1 MKKLIFYCLAASVL
15 LLASCEK
22 PDLSSDF
29 NMSWSDLNWGGGVNI
44 NMSGSSFDSS
54 ALSYIK
60 LPVNR
65 YFIYKDLSSG
75 STDSVTVTQSTL
87 NIGVQPASQGYPI
100 GYVYNKF
107 ELTVAN
113 YYSYSTNI
121 ILVKGI
127 TTTDF
132 PSGLG
137 STPTHIIDSN
147 FVLTNDQT
155 NVPSFWY
162 PFTSSG
168 LNQYTYI
175 PTLTIE
181 GIMYTA
187 VHCFSSSN
195 GLPPTDINYQASVF
209 YWVKGIGIIKKESR
223 TYNSVKTSLLVR
235 YG

>member
-1 MKKLIFYCLAASVL
+1 MKKYISYFAAVSVL
-15 LLASCEK
+15 ILTSCEK
-22 PDLSSDF
+22 PNLSSDLG
-29 NMSWSDLNWGGGVNI
+29 WSDLNWGGGINI
-44 NMSGSSFDSS
+44 NMSSSSFDSS

-60 LPVNR
+60 LPANR

-75 STDSVTVTQSTL
+75 SIDSVIVTQSTV
-87 NIGVQPASQGYPI
+87 NIDVKPVSQGYPI
-100 GYVYNKF
+100 GYISNKF

-113 YYSYSTNI
+113 YYSSSTNN
-121 ILVKGI
+121 ILLRGI
-127 TTTDF
+127 ATTDF

-147 FVLTNDQT
+147 FVLSNEQT

-175 PTLTIE
+175 QTLPIQ
-181 GIMYTA
+181 GIMYSA

-195 GLPPTDINYQASVF
+195 GLPSTNINYQASIF
-209 YWVKGIGIIKKESR
+209 YWVKGIGIIKKEIR
-223 TYNSVKTSLLVR
+223 TYNSVKTSLLLR